1 MCFSSLQIKIKAYI
15 VDRLL
20 ETDVIFLPKGIWVF
34 EYLSGQRSFSRK
46 KAFEHESICAHERTK
61 YSIDLFG
68 YLIFLPYPEFG
79 IRARR
84 REAFMLLK
92 SLKNIKKYKI
102 YSRISHFIF

>member
-1 MCFSSLQIKIKAYI
+1 M
-15 VDRLL
+15 
-20 ETDVIFLPKGIWVF
+20 
-34 EYLSGQRSFSRK
+34 SGQRSFSRK
-46 KAFEHESICAHERTK
+46 KAFEHKSICAHERTK

-92 SLKNIKKYKI
+92 SLKNIKNTKYIVEFHILFFNLKLFWGEKRWQGK
-102 YSRISHFIF
+102 RI